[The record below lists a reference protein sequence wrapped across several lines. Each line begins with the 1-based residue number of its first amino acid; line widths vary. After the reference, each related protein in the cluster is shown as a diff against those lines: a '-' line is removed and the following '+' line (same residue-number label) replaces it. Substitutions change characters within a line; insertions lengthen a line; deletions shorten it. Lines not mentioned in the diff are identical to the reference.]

1 VIQKLT
7 DSQVESFLGAHP
19 TWSLREGK
27 LYRRFRFDDF
37 PQAFAFMA
45 RVALVAERENH
56 HPEWCNVYNQVEVN
70 LVTHEAGGL
79 TERDFSLAR
88 AIDGFAA

>member
-1 VIQKLT
+1 MIEKAS
-7 DSQVESFLGAHP
+7 DSQVESFLSAHP
-19 TWSLREGK
+19 TWRLREGK
-27 LYRRFRFDDF
+27 LYRRFQFDDF
-37 PQAFAFMA
+37 TQAFAFMA

-56 HPEWCNVYNQVEVN
+56 HPEWCNVYSQVEVN

-88 AIDGFAA
+88 TMEEFAS